1 MSTDSAWLVLGGL
14 HHLNGST
21 APAPSDPLVL
31 VPLTAPVHQH
41 FPSNTVVLTWAD
53 LGEVELHARTSGS
66 AEGGHGKADAADLF
80 PHMLPGEVLTDLV
93 SGLSSE
99 DGRPRPLVPL
109 WYLAVRDGELH
120 VHAQTRFRA
129 EDACFIRVTPEPI
142 AVTDVE
148 DLEWL
153 PEAVARH
160 AEQFLFLNNH
170 QRYYRKCFP
179 GKELEYKYTLAPPV
193 DVWTLTVRMYQR
205 LVEGGLPGYLMEYR
219 DEFQAWDYANHLYQ
233 VTAPEE
239 DRGYVSFIPT
249 TDGKNLVKRKWY
261 KKDTFNRRESH
272 TYGVVPE
279 HGFDEYIR
287 SELGVSATKLP
298 PFRRIR
304 YDVNFE
310 SARTGH
316 VYGIFFDHVS
326 LVDAPEVVLNQC
338 ELEYL
343 RSRTAVEPSEQD
355 VLDEIGEIATWLE
368 AFLREHGLTD
378 ERGYYSKLTFLLDS
392 VAARPELAV
401 EVS

>member
-1 MSTDSAWLVLGGL
+1 MSDDGAWLVLGGL

-21 APAPSDPLVL
+21 APGAHDVLVL
-31 VPLTAPVHQH
+31 VPLAAAEHRD
-41 FPSNTVVLTWAD
+41 FPSNTVVLRWAD
-53 LGEVELHARTSGS
+53 LGEVELRARTSGS
-66 AEGGHGKADAADLF
+66 ARGRGAAADGAELF
-80 PHMLPGEVLTDLV
+80 PDMLPGKVLTDLV
-93 SGLSSE
+93 AGLSE
-99 DGRPRPLVPL
+99 QDDRPRPLVPL

-120 VHAQTRFRA
+120 VHAQVRFRA
-129 EDACFIRVTPEPI
+129 EDACFIRITPAPI
-142 AVTDVE
+142 PVADVGS
-148 DLEWL
+148 LEWL

-160 AEQFLFLNNH
+160 AERSLFLNNH

-193 DVWTLTVRMYQR
+193 DVWTLTTRIHQR
-205 LVEGGLPGYLMEYR
+205 LVAGALPGYLVEYR
-219 DEFQAWDYANHLYQ
+219 DEFQAWDYGNHLYH

-249 TDGKNLVKRKWY
+249 TDGRNLVKRKWY
-261 KKDTFNRRESH
+261 KADAFDRRESH

-279 HGFDEYIR
+279 HGFDEYVR
-287 SELGVSATKLP
+287 SELGVTATRLP
-298 PFRRIR
+298 PFRRVR

-326 LVDAPEVVLNQC
+326 LVAAPDVVLNQC

-343 RSRTAVEPSEQD
+343 RSRTVLEPSEQD
-355 VLDEIGEIATWLE
+355 VLAEIEEIALWLE

-378 ERGYYSKLTFLLDS
+378 ERGFYSKLTFLLDS
-392 VAARPELAV
+392 VAARPDLAS